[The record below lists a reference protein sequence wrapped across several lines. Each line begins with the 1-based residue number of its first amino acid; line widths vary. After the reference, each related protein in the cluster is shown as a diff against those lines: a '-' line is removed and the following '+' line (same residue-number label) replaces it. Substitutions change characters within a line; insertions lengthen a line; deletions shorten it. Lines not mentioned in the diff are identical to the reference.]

1 MKILFAVSNDNVSA
15 SIMKKYQQKY
25 KEIITSKNV
34 YYFNAI
40 IKELQKDKSYDVVII
55 GEDLEPIS
63 TNNYETIDKFIF
75 EKLDNISD
83 EAYKASGEDIPIILI
98 CSDRRTKAD
107 QLLIKLFGIG
117 IYNALLGNDRNIDA
131 VCELINKPRSKKEAK
146 SYYRIESD
154 DVNYKPESESE
165 VSEVEVQ
172 NILSHYKK
180 IGSNE
185 KKCVESFDS
194 IAMQYTDTQLR
205 IIVNYLPM
213 NVKAILEANSARY
226 QKLMTGGTV
235 LSNGA
240 YAPYTPKNNAP
251 KNKDMDFLTKDL
263 EKPKLTK
270 PVIIPSTME
279 MSNVREKN
287 NAVQGM
293 NNIAKMPEEQNVQN
307 DWQNL
312 YGMSNKV
319 ENPYNANYNMTTQMQ
334 NINQMQNNNFVTPQN
349 GLENAKLNEKNK
361 ENTQIRESYAQ
372 INEGNN
378 IDKQED
384 KKENSKSSEEIEV
397 KVPKKRGRPK
407 KVTTEG
413 EIEEAK
419 PVAKRGRG
427 RPKKVVEEQ
436 NNDLN
441 LFGLSNEIEEKKDV
455 KEDIEVTSA
464 VLPGFEKTE
473 EAKEQNNAQDNI
485 NLFAIDSQDEKK
497 EEATNLFGLDNFSG
511 PNEQV
516 DDNNQNAYGME
527 NNMAQNPYGEV
538 NNMAQNPYDGVNNMA
553 QNPYGEMNNMVQNPY
568 DGVNNIAQN
577 PYGEINNMVQ
587 NPYDGVNNM
596 VQNPY
601 DGVNNMAQNPYSEV
615 NTTAQSPYAREE
627 LVETLEPAIEPSNF
641 MAKNSKII
649 SFVGTSK
656 NGTSF
661 IVNNLAVL
669 LSQRGIKT
677 AILDLTKNKNSYY
690 MFTDNDQVL
699 MGKATNSI
707 KKLAMGQ
714 VEGVPVN
721 QNLTVFTSLP
731 GDDMELSNVDMILNT
746 LDSSYSAI
754 LMDCDFNTNIN
765 YFIKSTEMYLV
776 QTMDALTIQP
786 LTLFLSELKLKGA
799 LDESKLRVIVNK
811 EIKLKL
817 LNEKM
822 ILGGMAKYNEP
833 SMTLQRD
840 LFNPNNIKYVKV
852 PFEEQT
858 YARYIEAIALCQI
871 SLSGY
876 SEKFM
881 ASLNELANMVFPLV
895 PGGQNR
901 NHTDYSP
908 NYEKAKKGGWFGNKN
923 KKQANTQFSSGVNGT
938 LDKMRS
944 NY

>member
-279 MSNVREKN
+279 MSNVRETN

-441 LFGLSNEIEEKKDV
+441 LFGLSNEIEEKK
-455 KEDIEVTSA
+455 
-464 VLPGFEKTE
+464 
-473 EAKEQNNAQDNI
+473 
-485 NLFAIDSQDEKK
+485 
-497 EEATNLFGLDNFSG
+497 
-511 PNEQV
+511 
-516 DDNNQNAYGME
+516 M
-527 NNMAQNPYGEV
+527 
-538 NNMAQNPYDGVNNMA
+538 
-553 QNPYGEMNNMVQNPY
+553 
-568 DGVNNIAQN
+568 
-577 PYGEINNMVQ
+577 
-587 NPYDGVNNM
+587 
-596 VQNPY
+596 
-601 DGVNNMAQNPYSEV
+601 
-615 NTTAQSPYAREE
+615 
-627 LVETLEPAIEPSNF
+627 
-641 MAKNSKII
+641 
-649 SFVGTSK
+649 
-656 NGTSF
+656 
-661 IVNNLAVL
+661 
-669 LSQRGIKT
+669 
-677 AILDLTKNKNSYY
+677 
-690 MFTDNDQVL
+690 
-699 MGKATNSI
+699 
-707 KKLAMGQ
+707 
-714 VEGVPVN
+714 
-721 QNLTVFTSLP
+721 
-731 GDDMELSNVDMILNT
+731 
-746 LDSSYSAI
+746 
-754 LMDCDFNTNIN
+754 
-765 YFIKSTEMYLV
+765 
-776 QTMDALTIQP
+776 
-786 LTLFLSELKLKGA
+786 
-799 LDESKLRVIVNK
+799 
-811 EIKLKL
+811 
-817 LNEKM
+817 
-822 ILGGMAKYNEP
+822 
-833 SMTLQRD
+833 
-840 LFNPNNIKYVKV
+840 
-852 PFEEQT
+852 
-858 YARYIEAIALCQI
+858 
-871 SLSGY
+871 
-876 SEKFM
+876 
-881 ASLNELANMVFPLV
+881 
-895 PGGQNR
+895 
-901 NHTDYSP
+901 
-908 NYEKAKKGGWFGNKN
+908 
-923 KKQANTQFSSGVNGT
+923 
-938 LDKMRS
+938 
-944 NY
+944 

>member
-279 MSNVREKN
+279 MSNVRETN

-553 QNPYGEMNNMVQNPY
+553 QNPYGEM
-568 DGVNNIAQN
+568 
-577 PYGEINNMVQ
+577 
-587 NPYDGVNNM
+587 NNM

>member
-473 EAKEQNNAQDNI
+473 EAKVQNNAQDNI

-553 QNPYGEMNNMVQNPY
+553 QNPYGEM
-568 DGVNNIAQN
+568 
-577 PYGEINNMVQ
+577 
-587 NPYDGVNNM
+587 NNM

-840 LFNPNNIKYVKV
+840 LFNPNNIKYVKI

>member
-279 MSNVREKN
+279 MSNVRETN

-349 GLENAKLNEKNK
+349 GLENAKLNEKNE
-361 ENTQIRESYAQ
+361 ENTQTRESYAQ

-464 VLPGFEKTE
+464 VLPGFEKIE
-473 EAKEQNNAQDNI
+473 EAKDQNNAQDNI

-527 NNMAQNPYGEV
+527 NNIAQNPYGEV
-538 NNMAQNPYDGVNNMA
+538 NNMAQNPYGEVNS
-553 QNPYGEMNNMVQNPY
+553 
-568 DGVNNIAQN
+568 
-577 PYGEINNMVQ
+577 
-587 NPYDGVNNM
+587 
-596 VQNPY
+596 
-601 DGVNNMAQNPYSEV
+601 MAQNPYSEV

>member
-279 MSNVREKN
+279 MSNVRETN

-538 NNMAQNPYDGVNNMA
+538 NHMAQNPYDGVNNMA
-553 QNPYGEMNNMVQNPY
+553 QNPYGEM
-568 DGVNNIAQN
+568 
-577 PYGEINNMVQ
+577 
-587 NPYDGVNNM
+587 NNM

>member
-279 MSNVREKN
+279 MSNVRETN

-464 VLPGFEKTE
+464 VLPGFEKIE
-473 EAKEQNNAQDNI
+473 EAKDQNNAQDNI

-553 QNPYGEMNNMVQNPY
+553 QNPYGEM
-568 DGVNNIAQN
+568 
-577 PYGEINNMVQ
+577 
-587 NPYDGVNNM
+587 NNM